1 MADECGCDAD
11 ETLVVKSP
19 GYRRALWTV
28 VALNI
33 GYGAVELAG
42 GFLSNSQALKADAL
56 DFIGDGSITFI
67 AILAIG
73 WALVWRARA
82 ALLQGLFLLGMAVWI
97 VFETVIRIFNQ
108 AVVEPGMMGAFALG
122 ALTVNVVAVL
132 PLLRYREGDANMRAV
147 WLFSRN
153 DAIGNV
159 AVLIAAGLVAM
170 TATPWPDL
178 IVALMIAGIFLHS
191 AWKIMTQAHAD
202 LRQAVQ
208 QGFAAKEG
216 PETEKP

>member
-1 MADECGCDAD
+1 
-11 ETLVVKSP
+11 
-19 GYRRALWTV
+19 
-28 VALNI
+28 
-33 GYGAVELAG
+33 
-42 GFLSNSQALKADAL
+42 
-56 DFIGDGSITFI
+56 
-67 AILAIG
+67 
-73 WALVWRARA
+73 
-82 ALLQGLFLLGMAVWI
+82 MAVWI

-108 AVVEPGMMGAFALG
+108 AVVEPGMMGAYALG

-170 TATPWPDL
+170 TATPWPNL